1 MIVQAAP
8 GETREQFIRR
18 VVATANPLS
27 PTERQR
33 VRQMLPPVRRSPQAV
48 SKAA

>member
-1 MIVQAAP
+1 MLQAEA

-33 VRQMLPPVRRSPQAV
+33 VRQMLPPVRRRDQAV